1 MKRLAQALL
10 RLGKAILARPKK
22 ATQAPTQIH
31 WTKAD
36 KPLEEMTPEERKNFV
51 GKMATE
57 SLKSLE
63 NKPHTYTKTS
73 SIKPTGLIIVL
84 LSLTIVLLIYFNW
97 SKVPKYGNNAKA
109 LTYVKLACIN
119 SNVVG
124 LDKRS
129 TAAEKALSLDPTWER
144 LANAYRDIYS
154 TSEILK
160 QMTANGME
168 DSAEYTSQ
176 YSSLQRALVTANGIC
191 NGVNLK

>member
-10 RLGKAILARPKK
+10 ELGKATIARPRK

-36 KPLEEMTPEERKNFV
+36 KPLEEMTPEERKNFAE
-51 GKMATE
+51 KMATE
-57 SLKSLE
+57 SIQSLE
-63 NKPHTYTKTS
+63 NKGHTYMKTS

-84 LSLTIVLLIYFNW
+84 LSLTIVLLVYFNW
-97 SKVPKYGNNAKA
+97 SKVPNYGNNAKA

-119 SNVVG
+119 SNVLA

-154 TSEILK
+154 TSEVLK
-160 QMTANGME
+160 QMAENGLE
-168 DSAEYTSQ
+168 DSAEYNSQ
-176 YSSLQRALVTANGIC
+176 YFSLQRALVTAKGIC
-191 NGVNLK
+191 NSVNLK